1 MLPGPSPAGSASRT
15 VEPAVRDETSGTTG
29 VWDSNTGVW
38 ESAVRRLRSEAGASV
53 AFGGAVEGERLRLAW
68 FNGASAGAL
77 RGLEL
82 QRGRGLGGRVWA
94 EQRAMAVDDY
104 YGTQRISHDYD
115 RQVRAEGL
123 TTIAAAPVRVG
134 RSARGVLY
142 VGFRATVVGDRTL
155 DVVIRASR
163 ALAHEISV
171 EEEVHRRVEL
181 RTAELRR
188 RHEEMA
194 ARARRLHAGLVAIR
208 SSTTDECARDAA
220 ISLLEQVVVAD
231 GGTAPLLTARELD
244 VLALVATGLT
254 YAAVAEHLGLTALT
268 VKSYMRDV
276 LSRLGV
282 RSRHLAVIE
291 ARRLG
296 LVL

>member
-1 MLPGPSPAGSASRT
+1 M
-15 VEPAVRDETSGTTG
+15 
-29 VWDSNTGVW
+29 
-38 ESAVRRLRSEAGASV
+38 
-53 AFGGAVEGERLRLAW
+53 
-68 FNGASAGAL
+68 
-77 RGLEL
+77 
-82 QRGRGLGGRVWA
+82 
-94 EQRAMAVDDY
+94 
-104 YGTQRISHDYD
+104 
-115 RQVRAEGL
+115 
-123 TTIAAAPVRVG
+123 
-134 RSARGVLY
+134 
-142 VGFRATVVGDRTL
+142 

>member
-1 MLPGPSPAGSASRT
+1 MP
-15 VEPAVRDETSGTTG
+15 DETSWNTG
-29 VWDSNTGVW
+29 VWD
-38 ESAVRRLRSEAGASV
+38 SAVRRLRSEAGASV

-68 FNGASAGAL
+68 IDGANAGSL

-142 VGFRATVVGDRTL
+142 VGFRAAIVGDRTL

-171 EEEVHRRVEL
+171 EEEIHRQVEL

-208 SSTTDECARDAA
+208 SSTTDDCARDAA
-220 ISLLEQVVVAD
+220 TLLLEQMAVAG
-231 GGTAPLLTARELD
+231 GGTAPLLTARERD

-282 RSRHLAVIE
+282 GSRHLAVIE